1 MTKRDWVLV
10 LSVIGIGIVLQIP
23 GMKAVTPV
31 AEAGSTPHA
40 QADLPPKGKVVSL
53 AVTGMT

>member
-10 LSVIGIGIVLQIP
+10 LSVIGVGIVLQIP
-23 GMKAVTPV
+23 GMKSVTPV
-31 AEAGSTPHA
+31 AEVDSTPHVP
-40 QADLPPKGKVVSL
+40 ADLPPKGKVVSL